1 MGYAHAA
8 GARPAAGPVRVD
20 GDVRK
25 VIDAMLEDVRRESE
39 GEVEWSVEVSKAV
52 ARATSKMLLAR
63 EACGIFAESKAPNV
77 RPIAA
82 PPG

>member
-1 MGYAHAA
+1 
-8 GARPAAGPVRVD
+8 
-20 GDVRK
+20 
-25 VIDAMLEDVRRESE
+25 MLEDVRRESE